1 MGKLITDPNL
11 HEALIAIALMGLTLG
26 TMAWFAGRDVLA
38 SRIWAAGTRPGRHWT
53 SRVDGS
59 RFIAG

>member
-11 HEALIAIALMGLTLG
+11 RKALIAIALMGLTLG

-38 SRIWAAGTRPGRHWT
+38 SRIWALAR
-53 SRVDGS
+53 SLLSLD
-59 RFIAG
+59 

>member
-11 HEALIAIALMGLTLG
+11 RKALIAIALMGLTLG

-38 SRIWAAGTRPGRHWT
+38 SRIWAAGTVPVVIGLAVSMVRD
-53 SRVDGS
+53 S
-59 RFIAG
+59 